1 MTALEQRFAQGNA
14 GSTKNPQELSNKDE
28 GLKSVIKPVRKK
40 ANSKASDPA
49 SKIAKLGIRRELVN
63 KYKDILGKGD
73 YRIKSGEIA
82 DKMVQKIRDD
92 KNFII
97 R

>member
-1 MTALEQRFAQGNA
+1 MTELEQKFAQEIA
-14 GSTKNPQELSNKDE
+14 GSIKNPQELSKKDE

-40 ANSKASDPA
+40 ANSEASDAA